1 MAGGGRGLPRRARSA
16 GEARAGVVSSPPR
29 RRSER
34 TAAAS
39 TAALSLSERKAC
51 LRPGGADV
59 GSPPAPLQ
67 AKKPIITLRKI
78 VPRSNRQVKETAITP
93 RRSPRVPVQEEKENV
108 PEAGSPP
115 AKEPAKADSA
125 EKKKK
130 KVLSPIEGNNA
141 EGADERDKAMAKR
154 VRRSYSRLELSF
166 FGKEGNAVTASS
178 TPDAHKRQTLFGFD
192 RLLMA
197 DEVEAQ
203 ASLASTVNVAGERAE
218 AALEPDTDLP
228 GIAAEKQ
235 KRRRKKAPQF
245 QESELDEWMAQMNA
259 EFEEAEK
266 FSLWVE

>member
-16 GEARAGVVSSPPR
+16 GEARAGIVSSPPR

-39 TAALSLSERKAC
+39 TAAPSSSEKKAC

-59 GSPPAPLQ
+59 GSPPAPLK
-67 AKKPIITLRKI
+67 AKKPIITLKKI
-78 VPRSNRQVKETAITP
+78 VPQSKRQVKETAVTP

-115 AKEPAKADSA
+115 AKEPAKADGA
-125 EKKKK
+125 EKK

-141 EGADERDKAMAKR
+141 EGADERDETMAKR

-166 FGKEGNAVTASS
+166 IGKEGSAAVSS
-178 TPDAHKRQTLFGFD
+178 TPDARKRQTLFGFD

-203 ASLASTVNVAGERAE
+203 ASLGSTVNIAGERAE